1 MDSYYYKEFSTKVI
15 ISYNTCTLLCE
26 KPGKN
31 IHELVNRFWH
41 SDDFHFLSRLRISP
55 IDGSYIIEKNKL
67 ITKTRKAINAGEFH
81 DYLLLDSVI
90 LNDGLQTIE
99 TGAFYDCYRIKEI
112 YIPSTVTFIGKNA
125 FRNNSFRNYMGYE
138 SEKAKVYIDSKSP
151 IKKLTKE
158 ELLDRFNDNSTFFLI
173 NTIIRTSDISNINI
187 ESYEP
192 FYIDGLELIVD
203 SYFTDDDID
212 ILSKLKIINK
222 MKITID
228 KNYKVNLDN
237 IYKLSKKMYPKIEII
252 YPEDLQVIKT
262 SELSKNKIDV
272 FNKFN
277 IETLKLIIDSY
288 FTEDDIDILSKLKKI
303 SKMIIIIDKNYKIN
317 LDDIYK
323 LSKEMHPKTEIIYP
337 EDILKDIQEDL
348 QVIKTSELSKNKIDV
363 FNKFNIETLK
373 LIVDSYF
380 TDDDIDILSKLKI
393 INKMIIIIDK
403 NYKINLD
410 DIYKLSKKMHSGT
423 KIIYPEDILKDI
435 QVKTSDLSKM
445 NIDVFNEFNIETL
458 KLIVDSDLTKE
469 NILLINNFKYLR
481 YLNVSNITEEER
493 NYILQYLKSN
503 IILYNYI
510 NDENIELSFN
520 GGVLSNGIEYEFNK
534 NKIISMNIYVDK
546 NFKISKLNK
555 FLELNTFDNLR
566 NITIIGASGIKQVFI
581 ALRMFCPENVIL
593 TFRDKKFIEEIKHN
607 SNSPKLDNTD
617 NLVIDSEIDYLK
629 KEIIKIATKSN
640 SMIKEKILHK
650 LNELISE
657 YNTNIDEYNKKDEEV
672 LTLMPNYISIDIDIL
687 TRLKRL
693 YESLSDKNYLI
704 DLLNKIQDKNI
715 SIIKDIEAL
724 LNKMSSIDK
733 ELVYSMIDE
742 ILNKYKLLI
751 EKDISIENKDVNLT
765 LNNYNYEVE
774 MDKELINILE
784 ILNSYYYEVKKYYTE
799 LDKINY
805 YIDLLNDNKQIVIR
819 DNIVDLIT
827 LLKTTNTK
835 EVIIEFK
842 KILDRYVCVL
852 KDTME
857 NIKERY
863 LLNKSVNVEDVINI
877 KLDFLQDVK
886 KWLKN
891 FGLIIQLDK
900 IYDVLNKRDSNI
912 IKLDIGLDYG
922 VCIYDLIKEI
932 NNLLEHTQLNEIIYN
947 KINELLE
954 EYKMIIQTKDNKEI
968 LKAQR
973 NIISELCK
981 IKTDIEI
988 NIKKEGT
995 TRQHI
1000 QLVKI

>member
-1 MDSYYYKEFSTKVI
+1 MNEKPYELLDGTLIINDYNEFFYNSPNFFKSKYHEVVYDKVI
-15 ISYNTCTLLCE
+15 FNDRSIKLLNWSNFKKFIKTKELILPSSVKELIERGRTDNIDKCTIICE
-26 KPGKN
+26 KSGEN
-31 IHELVNRFWH
+31 IHNLIYDLVEWCYFERN
-41 SDDFHFLSRLRISP
+41 LTVIP
-55 IDGSYIIEKNKL
+55 IDESYIIKENKM
-67 ITKTRKAINAGEFH
+67 ITKTRKVINVGEFH
-81 DYLLLDSVI
+81 DYELLGAVI
-90 LNDGLQTIE
+90 LNEGLQTIE
-99 TGAFYDCYRIKEI
+99 TEAFYNCYRIKKI
-112 YIPSTVTFIGKNA
+112 YIPSTVTHIGCNA
-125 FRNNSFRNYMGYE
+125 FRI
-138 SEKAKVYIDSKSP
+138 SEKYKSKEVKVYIESKSP
-151 IKKLTKE
+151 IKKLTKK
-158 ELLDRFNDNSTFFLI
+158 ELLARFNDNSTFFLV

-187 ESYEP
+187 KSYDP

-203 SYFTDDDID
+203 SYFTDDDIG
-212 ILSKLKIINK
+212 ILSSLKIINNI
-222 MKITID
+222 KITID
-228 KNYKVNLDN
+228 SNYRGNFDN
-237 IYKLSKKMYPKIEII
+237 IYKLSE
-252 YPEDLQVIKT
+252 
-262 SELSKNKIDV
+262 
-272 FNKFN
+272 
-277 IETLKLIIDSY
+277 
-288 FTEDDIDILSKLKKI
+288 
-303 SKMIIIIDKNYKIN
+303 
-317 LDDIYK
+317 
-323 LSKEMHPKTEIIYP
+323 
-337 EDILKDIQEDL
+337 
-348 QVIKTSELSKNKIDV
+348 
-363 FNKFNIETLK
+363 
-373 LIVDSYF
+373 
-380 TDDDIDILSKLKI
+380 
-393 INKMIIIIDK
+393 
-403 NYKINLD
+403 
-410 DIYKLSKKMHSGT
+410 KMHLGT
-423 KIIYPEDILKDI
+423 KIIYPEVTQKDI
-435 QVKTSDLSKM
+435 QVKTSDLSKK
-445 NIDVFNEFNIETL
+445 NIDAFNEFNRETL

-469 NILLINNFKYLR
+469 NILLINNLKYLR

-493 NYILQYLKSN
+493 DYILQYLKSN

-617 NLVIDSEIDYLK
+617 NLVINSEIDYLK

-640 SMIKEKILHK
+640 SVIKEKILHK

-724 LNKMSSIDK
+724 LNKISSIDK
-733 ELVYSMIDE
+733 ELIYSMIDG

-863 LLNKSVNVEDVINI
+863 LLNKSVNVEDIINI